1 MASQT
6 DSELWTR
13 ILVLMEEKLQLGFLE
28 QAKYVVKVLFTG
40 TQAQLTV
47 CSQEAEDFFTAE
59 TNQQRL
65 MIVSRSVVRIDSI
78 EVVRVEAEPLE

>member
-28 QAKYVVKVLFTG
+28 QAKSVVKVSFDG
-40 TQAQLTV
+40 TEAKLTV
-47 CSQEAEDFFTAE
+47 CSEEAQDFFKAD

-78 EVVRVEAEPLE
+78 EVIRVEAEPLK